1 MVDLIQLTVRATDQR
16 DFNSIIALKVIC
28 VDAPSNRAA
37 SNKELVL
44 KTTSGG
50 PGWGPT
56 DRSVAQVE
64 NCWLSRAVVEYT

>member
-1 MVDLIQLTVRATDQR
+1 MVDLIQLTVWATDQR
-16 DFNSIIALKVIC
+16 GFNSIIALNVILC
-28 VDAPSNRAA
+28 VDAPSN
-37 SNKELVL
+37 KVVVL
-44 KTTSGG
+44 KITSGG